1 MTALPSSAVVSSLL
15 VNSANP
21 TTMIISAPLI
31 DRLGFE
37 EFAFNLFLN
46 YGILRDGY
54 RFEQDNGSMVVTAL
68 GDAFNIA
75 IRCYHPD
82 RGWLNVE
89 FTHKQ

>member
-1 MTALPSSAVVSSLL
+1 MALLSLAVASSLL
-15 VNSANP
+15 VNSANS

-46 YGILRDGY
+46 YGVLVDGY
-54 RFEQDNGSMVVTAL
+54 KYEQDNASMVVSAI
-68 GDAFNIA
+68 GDSFNIA

-82 RGWLNVE
+82 RGWLSVE

>member
-1 MTALPSSAVVSSLL
+1 MALLSSAVALYPL
-15 VNSANP
+15 VNSANS
-21 TTMIISAPLI
+21 TNMIISAPLI

-46 YGILRDGY
+46 YGVLVDGY
-54 RFEQDNGSMVVTAL
+54 RYEQDNASMVVTAL
-68 GDAFNIA
+68 GDSFNIA

-82 RGWLNVE
+82 RGWLSVE